1 MSYGLLSGI
10 SSMKVEGGYTLHL
23 LSALEILQARREGL
37 SMAQNGLEQ
46 ALCTNACLL
55 SRALTRGGA
64 PLYEDGEAVLSHMT
78 PQEIERLS
86 QIWYQFSR
94 QENPSPEDSQEP
106 VNQIKKG
113 WSIPLMSAFVGVC
126 SAPFKRSLQRLVPKK

>member
-10 SSMKVEGGYTLHL
+10 SSRKVEGGYTLHL

-37 SMAQNGLEQ
+37 AMAQNGLEQ

-55 SRALTRGGA
+55 SHALKRGGA

-78 PQEIERLS
+78 PQEIESLS
-86 QIWYQFSR
+86 QAWYQFSR
-94 QENPSPEDSQEP
+94 QENPSPEDSMER
-106 VNQIKKG
+106 VNQIKKA

-126 SAPFKRSLQRLVPKK
+126 SAPFKRSLPRRVPRK